1 MMQFAVRQAGRFALG
16 LFGAAVVTSMIS
28 AVSMP
33 HAHGLAPF
41 LEAAG
46 ARLLA
51 FAQLDFGKSAI
62 SGLKVTDEL
71 ALRLPA
77 TLALVLA
84 GSGAALIVGAPLGLL
99 FGAGPIRR
107 AAAPLMQILAALP
120 VFCAGLALAYGAV
133 HLLHWPVSVN
143 LPVAASAPVFSGDL
157 RTLQMAAMPVLTV
170 GLAGA
175 AAVQL
180 ALRRAASQSAA
191 EDYRSGLKRMGL
203 SAFEIEWVY
212 AVPQVIAGLLASLG
226 EIMRALLAA
235 AVVAEWV
242 FHRPGAADL
251 FVKSVALADWNMAA
265 LILFVFAGLAFL
277 ADFGGRI
284 GAYALVNE
292 GKP

>member
-16 LFGAAVVTSMIS
+16 LLGAAVVTSMIS
-28 AVSMP
+28 AVP

-62 SGLKVTDEL
+62 SGLKAADEL

-77 TLALVLA
+77 TLQLVLA
-84 GSGAALIVGAPLGLL
+84 GGAVALIAGAPLGLL
-99 FGAGPIRR
+99 FGAGPVRR
-107 AAAPLMQILAALP
+107 AAAPLVQIVAAAP
-120 VFCAGLALAYGAV
+120 VFCAGLALAYGAF

-143 LPVAASAPVFSGDL
+143 APVASSAPIFSGDL
-157 RTLQMAAMPVLTV
+157 RSLQIAAMPVLTV

-175 AAVQL
+175 AAVQR
-180 ALRRAASQSAA
+180 ALRRAASQSTA
-191 EDYRSGLKRMGL
+191 EDYRLGLRRMGL
-203 SAFEIEWVY
+203 SALEIEWVY

-226 EIMRALLAA
+226 EIMQALLAA

-251 FVKSVALADWNMAA
+251 FVKSVALEDWNIAA
-265 LILFVFAGLAFL
+265 LILFVFASLAFA
-277 ADFGGRI
+277 ADFAGRV
-284 GAYALVNE
+284 GAHALVNE
-292 GKP
+292 DKS